1 MSNLPEKQQNQ
12 LPTLQELYEGDL
24 NKLFKNEQFNLLM
37 SQKPN
42 EKWIKEN
49 KFAGNSKYIPVG
61 VIETLLQRIFKCYR
75 VEILREGTAFNS
87 VYVTVRLHYTSPVTG
102 EWEFHDGIGAVQLQ
116 VKQGSSAAQL
126 ENINNNAVMMA
137 FPMAKSY
144 ALKDAAEH
152 IGVLFGRDLNRKDT
166 MQLTPNVNY
175 NIQDEK
181 EKLRLEKRLNECK
194 DQLEIQALDYNLIQ
208 KYNLES
214 LYNEKMLSYE
224 PKH

>member
-1 MSNLPEKQQNQ
+1 
-12 LPTLQELYEGDL
+12 
-24 NKLFKNEQFNLLM
+24 
-37 SQKPN
+37 
-42 EKWIKEN
+42 
-49 KFAGNSKYIPVG
+49 
-61 VIETLLQRIFKCYR
+61 
-75 VEILREGTAFNS
+75 
-87 VYVTVRLHYTSPVTG
+87 
-102 EWEFHDGIGAVQLQ
+102 
-116 VKQGSSAAQL
+116 
-126 ENINNNAVMMA
+126 MA

-181 EKLRLEKRLNECK
+181 EKSRLEKRLNECK